1 VLLVSRCRVGA
12 SLHETSDSFEV
23 AAIRGLMQRTGRPL
37 RELECALE
45 RQFEHRAEV
54 RKGSLRV
61 RGGHPDAQ
69 HAATLGERVA
79 EHEGLLFG

>member
-1 VLLVSRCRVGA
+1 
-12 SLHETSDSFEV
+12 
-23 AAIRGLMQRTGRPL
+23 MQRTGRPL
-37 RELECALE
+37 RELECSLERGAVVHRFPVRDDHALE

-69 HAATLGERVA
+69 HAATLG
-79 EHEGLLFG
+79 